1 MKRIV
6 FTLGIAMM
14 AIAAYGQD
22 NNEKPV
28 NDRFLDAKIR
38 EYVYQL
44 ELSDEQKAQFVPIY
58 KRYSEEMHSN
68 MQRHGK
74 NAKSGEKE
82 LTSEDAVKIVKGRIE
97 RQQKAQAVRLKY
109 VDEFATVLEPKQL
122 LKLFEIEN
130 GIQQK
135 VMMRKGGQ
143 HQGGQYQGG
152 QRPQWGGQR
161 PDGGQRPQ
169 GGERP
174 QRGQRP
180 QGGQKTEL

>member
-68 MQRHGK
+68 MQRHG
-74 NAKSGEKE
+74 
-82 LTSEDAVKIVKGRIE
+82 
-97 RQQKAQAVRLKY
+97 QKAQAVRLKY